1 VCVVADEVFAMQ
13 AGGQDDGRLWWVC
26 VGGRHVASGRFKLAA
41 RSTWGGTG
49 QLTGFAKYSTF
60 PKQGTFSENMAV
72 ESKLAPIRKGLLEFL
87 VLKIV
92 GVRSVYVP
100 DILRRLAGTEF
111 ATQEGTLY
119 PLLSKL
125 RREELVLYEWKESDA
140 GPPRKYY
147 RLTDAG
153 REQLAAL
160 DEYWTQINRTIADIG
175 H

>member
-1 VCVVADEVFAMQ
+1 M
-13 AGGQDDGRLWWVC
+13 L
-26 VGGRHVASGRFKLAA
+26 
-41 RSTWGGTG
+41 
-49 QLTGFAKYSTF
+49 
-60 PKQGTFSENMAV
+60 V
-72 ESKLAPIRKGLLEFL
+72 ESKLVPIRKGLLEFL

-92 GVRSVYVP
+92 GARSVYVA

-125 RREELVLYEWKESDA
+125 RREDLVQYEWKESDA

-147 RLTDAG
+147 RLTNAG
-153 REQLAAL
+153 HSQLAAL
-160 DEYWTQINRTIADIG
+160 DEYWQRINRTIAEMG

>member
-1 VCVVADEVFAMQ
+1 M
-13 AGGQDDGRLWWVC
+13 
-26 VGGRHVASGRFKLAA
+26 
-41 RSTWGGTG
+41 
-49 QLTGFAKYSTF
+49 
-60 PKQGTFSENMAV
+60 
-72 ESKLAPIRKGLLEFL
+72 
-87 VLKIV
+87 
-92 GVRSVYVP
+92 P

-125 RREELVLYEWKESDA
+125 RREDLVQYEWQESGS

-153 REQLAAL
+153 RKQLL
-160 DEYWTQINRTIADIG
+160 RRTITGPINRTIADIG

>member
-1 VCVVADEVFAMQ
+1 MPD
-13 AGGQDDGRLWWVC
+13 
-26 VGGRHVASGRFKLAA
+26 
-41 RSTWGGTG
+41 
-49 QLTGFAKYSTF
+49 
-60 PKQGTFSENMAV
+60 
-72 ESKLAPIRKGLLEFL
+72 ESKLAPIRRGLLEFL

-92 GVRSVYVP
+92 GAESMYVP

-125 RREELVLYEWKESDA
+125 RREDLVQYEWKESDA

-147 RLTDAG
+147 RLTDSGQA
-153 REQLAAL
+153 QLTAL
-160 DEYWTQINRTIADIG
+160 DTYWTLINRTIAGIG

>member
-1 VCVVADEVFAMQ
+1 MFTCRAESLTDIAEASTIFGKGTVFNTM
-13 AGGQDDGRLWWVC
+13 
-26 VGGRHVASGRFKLAA
+26 AA
-41 RSTWGGTG
+41 
-49 QLTGFAKYSTF
+49 
-60 PKQGTFSENMAV
+60 

-92 GVRSVYVP
+92 GAKSVYVP
-100 DILRRLAGTEF
+100 DILRQLAGTEF
-111 ATQEGTLY
+111 STQEGTLY

-125 RREELVLYEWKESDA
+125 RREDLVHYEWKESDA

-153 REQLAAL
+153 RAQLAAL
-160 DEYWTQINRTIADIG
+160 DEYWNLINRTIANFG

>member
-1 VCVVADEVFAMQ
+1 M
-13 AGGQDDGRLWWVC
+13 
-26 VGGRHVASGRFKLAA
+26 
-41 RSTWGGTG
+41 
-49 QLTGFAKYSTF
+49 
-60 PKQGTFSENMAV
+60 

-87 VLKIV
+87 VLRIV
-92 GVRSVYVP
+92 GARRAYVP

-125 RREELVLYEWKESDA
+125 RREDLVQYEWQESGS

-147 RLTDAG
+147 CLTDAG
-153 REQLAAL
+153 RKQLQAL
-160 DEYWTQINRTIADIG
+160 NDYWSAINRTIADVG